1 MFRVMRFVVLA
12 FCFALEVIP
21 CKSPFAAAS
30 ILAAVC

>member
-21 CKSPFAAAS
+21 CKSPFAAVS
-30 ILAAVC
+30 IPDAAC